1 MNDRVPE
8 FDPSSIGMIN
18 TVQDGDDPPA
28 YHVRDEEA
36 RIATLVPCELA
47 PLARAELTP
56 VALGP
61 YAATLW
67 LPSPEL
73 AEATE
78 VPDATWQGW
87 EWRSGGSI
95 MLYAQRDPELPG
107 VHALTLPNSSM
118 SHVIVAGRPM
128 RVRRF
133 GPGDPAWRGDGHV
146 AEVRG
151 FLDDRTNFWAQVE
164 APTAERRDLL
174 LAALCT
180 LEVVRLEHRST

>member
-1 MNDRVPE
+1 MNDRAPE
-8 FDPSSIGMIN
+8 FDPRVIEMIN
-18 TVQDGDDPPA
+18 TVQDGDGPPA

-36 RIATLVPCELA
+36 RIATIVPCALA
-47 PLARAELTP
+47 PLVRAELTS

-61 YAATLW
+61 YAATVW
-67 LPSPEL
+67 LPSLEL
-73 AEATE
+73 AEAKE
-78 VPDATWQGW
+78 VPDATWQSW
-87 EWRSGGSI
+87 EWPSGESI
-95 MLYAQRDPELPG
+95 LLYAQRDPELPG

-118 SHVIVAGRPM
+118 CHVIVAGRPM

-146 AEVRG
+146 AEVHG
-151 FLDDRTNFWAQVE
+151 FLDDRTSFWAQLE

-180 LEVVRLEHRST
+180 LEVAEPERRSS